1 MTKSQKD
8 LFWLAASLAAGFAV
22 RLLPAPAPLTQEGL
36 AVLGIFL
43 TSLMMWITISIDWPS
58 LITVFLLGFLPH
70 FGFGNTLK
78 GTFGNTTVAFL
89 LFTFMLVY
97 PLSQTHFVRRCTVTF
112 ITNAIARRG
121 PWSFVTFLFFAVT
134 FMGLFISPSVLFVA
148 FMPFLEDIFQVLELK
163 KGSPSANM
171 IMLGTAFCIS
181 LSSGMTA
188 IGHVWPTM
196 AMGCCW

>member
-8 LFWLAASLAAGFAV
+8 MFWLAASLAAGFAV
-22 RLLPAPAPLTQEGL
+22 RFLPAPAPLTQEGL

-121 PWSFVTFLFFAVT
+121 P
-134 FMGLFISPSVLFVA
+134 
-148 FMPFLEDIFQVLELK
+148 
-163 KGSPSANM
+163 
-171 IMLGTAFCIS
+171 
-181 LSSGMTA
+181 
-188 IGHVWPTM
+188 
-196 AMGCCW
+196 

>member
-1 MTKSQKD
+1 MD
-8 LFWLAASLAAGFAV
+8 HH
-22 RLLPAPAPLTQEGL
+22 
-36 AVLGIFL
+36 
-43 TSLMMWITISIDWPS
+43 SIDWPS

-121 PWSFVTFLFFAVT
+121 PWSFVAFLFFAVT

-148 FMPFLEDIFQVLELK
+148 FMPFLEDI
-163 KGSPSANM
+163 SR
-171 IMLGTAFCIS
+171 
-181 LSSGMTA
+181 
-188 IGHVWPTM
+188 
-196 AMGCCW
+196 CWG